1 MLSEKSFTESLN
13 IISEHYNIEVDEL
26 KKIWMLNT
34 REHVKQAKSYY
45 LLLER

>member
-26 KKIWMLNT
+26 KKFGC
-34 REHVKQAKSYY
+34 
-45 LLLER
+45 